1 MKDLYAPE
9 NIVGE
14 FLHSC
19 KNFRGVCKSIKTDFF
34 WLENYLNLNYSRK
47 GVWVRV
53 QETWSK
59 LQNWHT
65 CRNFQGT
72 LPCNLCRCAVFLTYV
87 IIATPLILL
96 QCVNKKRCKSIS
108 MSNIANLSFY
118 RKCMRKLQGWFANI
132 EKCKI
137 FILYLIP
144 TLFIHTKEQDEGG
157 PIIKIC
163 GKNPTLGKITGE
175 CSPEIF
181 ASVPILQSGYCFF
194 YPNYYSFVWIMKIW
208 IVFKFKTVIFNA
220 FANSPKIF
228 ATVQKFA
235 NDIFRDI

>member
-1 MKDLYAPE
+1 MKDLYVPE

-65 CRNFQGT
+65 CRNFRGT

-137 FILYLIP
+137 FILYLS
-144 TLFIHTKEQDEGG
+144 L
-157 PIIKIC
+157 
-163 GKNPTLGKITGE
+163 
-175 CSPEIF
+175 SPF
-181 ASVPILQSGYCFF
+181 TALMFSARMSVTHMS
-194 YPNYYSFVWIMKIW
+194 V
-208 IVFKFKTVIFNA
+208 T
-220 FANSPKIF
+220 
-228 ATVQKFA
+228 ATS
-235 NDIFRDI
+235 